1 MEVYHVKK
9 LQLGD
14 KLQGDCIIFSS
25 LKDMEQAYKDIDN
38 GKDIYVRTE
47 DGLVTKLL
55 HQMVNTKIYEGS
67 MRISANIAENE
78 ETNIVKK

>member
-1 MEVYHVKK
+1 MIYHVQK

-14 KLQGDCIIFSS
+14 KLEGDCIIFSS
-25 LKDMEQAYKDIDN
+25 IEDMEQAYKDIDN

-55 HQMVNTKIYEGS
+55 HQMINTKIYEGS
-67 MRISANIAENE
+67 IKISARPTHE
-78 ETNIVKK
+78 EVDIDE